1 MERFYLYLYGS
12 DGMVAEKKEYQG
24 AEALVNA
31 AKEAQFEYPEIRGT
45 DLMDLLVLH
54 IVDGKLLHP
63 AA

>member
-1 MERFYLYLYGS
+1 MELFYLYLYGS

-24 AEALVNA
+24 GEARVNA
-31 AKEAQFEYPEIRGT
+31 AKEAQFEYSEIRGT